1 MDVYPFCV
9 FKRNDRPCFLVKFKD
24 SAGNYLPP
32 LSTKKTS
39 KDEAVKVAFTWLRD
53 GIPQKKNVAVRVA
66 DLSVQDMLRKI
77 KNGGETETILAEMK
91 RLGLVKNFIIPNT
104 PAAVDFVSFLK
115 TFWDWETSPYVTE
128 KRRQK
133 DSIHKR
139 HCSNQNGAINLYWAE
154 FFKGRYL
161 GDITYDDIDAFIKYL
176 EPMDLSP
183 ERKNGIIIAGTK
195 PIRWAFEKGK
205 IAVDPTRGHTMFS
218 GKKKKRNILTMT
230 SAAAIFKVEWEDERS
245 RLANMLAAVTGM
257 RNGEIV
263 ALQFQDL
270 GHDCLFVR
278 NSYNSLDKMKTTKNN
293 EDRIVHIPFPDLING
308 LIELAKQNPWG
319 VSPTSLVF
327 WSTTRS
333 KVPMQGRSF
342 CIGLREAMVKVGFSA
357 EEAEGYDFHGWRHFY
372 TSYMVKFLDKKLLKS
387 QTGHKTDVMLAHY
400 ADHEIEGDK
409 EIIHEKQLQVF
420 SGLLPEQRKIFAHK
434 TKPLMIAAS

>member
-1 MDVYPFCV
+1 M
-9 FKRNDRPCFLVKFKD
+9 
-24 SAGNYLPP
+24 S
-32 LSTKKTS
+32 
-39 KDEAVKVAFTWLRD
+39 E
-53 GIPQKKNVAVRVA
+53 
-66 DLSVQDMLRKI
+66 MLRKL
-77 KNGGETETILAEMK
+77 KDGSEVEKVMAELQ
-91 RLGLVKNFIIPNT
+91 RSGWVKSYVQKDTFG
-104 PAAVDFVSFLK
+104 AVDFVSFLK

-139 HCSNQNGAINLYWAE
+139 HCSNQNGAINLYWE
-154 FFKGRYL
+154 GFFKGRYL
-161 GDITYDDIDAFIKYL
+161 GDITYDDIDAFIKHL

-183 ERKNGIIIAGTK
+183 DRKNGIIIAGTK

-230 SAAAIFKVEWEDERS
+230 SAAAVFKVDWEDERS

-263 ALQFQDL
+263 ALKFQDL
-270 GHDCLFVR
+270 GHDCLFVQ
-278 NSYNSLDKMKTTKNN
+278 NSYNSEDKMKTTKNN
-293 EDRIVHIPFPDLING
+293 EDRTVHIPFPDLTNG

-342 CIGLREAMVKVGFSA
+342 CVGLREAMVKVGYTA
-357 EEAEGYDFHGWRHFY
+357 EEAEGFDFHGWRHFY
-372 TSYMVKFLDKKLLKS
+372 TSYMVKYLDKKLLKS
-387 QTGHKTDVMLAHY
+387 QTGHKTDCMLTLY

-409 EIIHEKQLQVF
+409 EIIHAKQLEVF
-420 SGLLPEQRKIFAHK
+420 SRLLPEQKNVIANR